1 MDKKLVEALETI
13 KAECKQHRTCK
24 DCVLW
29 LGYACF
35 LHMPYP
41 CNWDI
46 KDLEAQC
53 ERGKEKA
60 TIWATSAKWDLEAQY
75 ERETEKAD

>member
-1 MDKKLVEALETI
+1 MFIVLIMKVSGMMIEISRVVAMDKKLVEALETI

-46 KDLEAQC
+46 KDLEA
-53 ERGKEKA
+53 
-60 TIWATSAKWDLEAQY
+60 
-75 ERETEKAD
+75 

>member
-35 LHMPYP
+35 LHMPYL

-46 KDLEAQC
+46 KDLEA
-53 ERGKEKA
+53 
-60 TIWATSAKWDLEAQY
+60 
-75 ERETEKAD
+75 